1 MGALGSLAS
10 SLLFPVLIGWAGNI
24 RVYFYLAALLNI
36 VALGCWKYI
45 EPAKSLL
52 QEENLGWREK

>member
-1 MGALGSLAS
+1 MNTMGALGSLAS

-24 RVYFYLAALLNI
+24 KIYFCLAALLNI

-45 EPAKSLL
+45 EPAKNIL
-52 QEENLGWREK
+52 QGETP

>member
-1 MGALGSLAS
+1 MNTMGALGSLAS

-36 VALGCWKYI
+36 VAVGCWKYI
-45 EPAKSLL
+45 EPTHGLL
-52 QEENLGWREK
+52 PEQN

>member
-1 MGALGSLAS
+1 LAS

-24 RVYFYLAALLNI
+24 RVYFYLAALLNT

-52 QEENLGWREK
+52 PEENLGWREK